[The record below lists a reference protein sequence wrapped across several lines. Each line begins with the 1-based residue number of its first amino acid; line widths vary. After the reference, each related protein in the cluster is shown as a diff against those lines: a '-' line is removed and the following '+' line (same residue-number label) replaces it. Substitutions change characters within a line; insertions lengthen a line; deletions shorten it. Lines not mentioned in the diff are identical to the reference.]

1 MPKEKNKTIKG
12 EICTIVPAV
21 IIHEKIYYCADC
33 YIFETKVPFSESI
46 QNLYAEGQNKKLL
59 N

>member
-1 MPKEKNKTIKG
+1 MPKEKNKTIKC
-12 EICTIVPAV
+12 EICIKVPSV

-33 YIFETKVPFSESI
+33 YIFETKVPMNESI
-46 QNLYAEGQNKKLL
+46 QNLYAEGQENKLL